1 MLITIEGIEGV
12 GKSTLINKLKNHF
25 ECLGYEV
32 VLSREPGGTVL
43 SEKIRSLLIDT
54 NMTGAI
60 CPMAELF
67 LFYASRFQNVAEN
80 ITPALERSCV
90 TIIDR
95 YYDSSK
101 SYQGFAR
108 GLDLNLIEVLNK
120 NFGLPTPDITFWL
133 DAPVEIGMGRAL
145 SRSKADR
152 FEQEKYSFFEK
163 VRAGFAEIHRNNP
176 DRFKRIDA
184 TLSQDQVLAEA
195 IRLLEEYSKV

>member
-1 MLITIEGIEGV
+1 M
-12 GKSTLINKLKNHF
+12 
-25 ECLGYEV
+25 

-108 GLDLNLIEVLNK
+108 GLDLNLIEALNK

-133 DAPVEIGMGRAL
+133 DAPVEIGM
-145 SRSKADR
+145 
-152 FEQEKYSFFEK
+152 
-163 VRAGFAEIHRNNP
+163 VRAIRSDETFVKWVRTDMKKVSVHIVGH
-176 DRFKRIDA
+176 DRCFDSLDKKVLIYPRCDFEFK
-184 TLSQDQVLAEA
+184 LN
-195 IRLLEEYSKV
+195 